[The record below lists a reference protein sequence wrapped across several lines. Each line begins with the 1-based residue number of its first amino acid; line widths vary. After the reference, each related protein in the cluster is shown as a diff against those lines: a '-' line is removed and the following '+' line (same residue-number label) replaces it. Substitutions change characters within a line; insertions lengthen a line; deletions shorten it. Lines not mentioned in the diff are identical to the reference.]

1 MPGSVAN
8 AAPDSVLP
16 WSLCKAFGHAREFA
30 VLESEYRNGESQRS
44 LLVATSRKSWKT
56 TRRLTPTQLEDFRD
70 FYDGVDG
77 PHKPFWFYDP
87 WDAVPKFSYD
97 ENGSSPDGRYT
108 VRFAAN
114 WEQMVDI
121 ARGEVE
127 ITLIELA

>member
-8 AAPDSVLP
+8 AAPDDILP
-16 WSLCKAFGHAREFA
+16 WSLCRTFAHSREFA
-30 VLESEYRNGESQRS
+30 VLDNEYKNGESQRS

-56 TRRLTPTQLEDFRD
+56 TRRLTPTQLADFRD
-70 FYDGVDG
+70 FYDDMDG

-87 WDAVPKFSYD
+87 WDTSPKFSYD
-97 ENGSSPDGRYT
+97 ENGSSPTGRYT
-108 VRFAAN
+108 VRFAGN